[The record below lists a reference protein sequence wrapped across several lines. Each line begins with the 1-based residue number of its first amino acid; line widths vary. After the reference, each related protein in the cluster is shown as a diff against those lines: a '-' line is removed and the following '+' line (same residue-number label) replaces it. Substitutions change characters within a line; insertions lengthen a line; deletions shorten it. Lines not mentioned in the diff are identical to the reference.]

1 MNYTEIFQIT
11 SIVLEGLIA
20 LISAVAAFRGR
31 AYMYGLAFTFAI
43 YVFYDLTK
51 LYGWGVPS
59 LALSVIFLVAT
70 LTALASV
77 WRISRRR

>member
-1 MNYTEIFQIT
+1 MNYMEIVQIT
-11 SIVLEGLIA
+11 SIVIEGLIA
-20 LISAVAAFRGR
+20 LLSAFAAFRGR
-31 AYMYGLAFTFAI
+31 SYMYGLAFTFAI

-70 LTALASV
+70 LSALASV
-77 WRISRRR
+77 WQIYRRR

>member
-1 MNYTEIFQIT
+1 MNYMEILQIV

-31 AYMYGLAFTFAI
+31 SYMYGLAFTFAI
-43 YVFYDLTK
+43 YVFYDLAK
-51 LYGWGVPS
+51 LYGWGVPAN
-59 LALSVIFLVAT
+59 ALSVIFLIAT